1 MRTALLPSAA
11 VDTLRTDFCYEKG
24 LSLLKLG
31 RVDEARAI
39 GEAMVKKG
47 SAKLDDYVDF
57 FDYEG
62 NRYGCQKQVVEIQRV
77 RKEVIDLHNE
87 SVALHNE
94 LMQKSLQSNIERR
107 LGEDNQLKP
116 ATAAPIVIE
125 K

>member
-1 MRTALLPSAA
+1 MKKKKEKTGKKWSVMQLLAGDLLMHPFVKRQMGLIVLIVCLA
-11 VDTLRTDFCYEKG
+11 VL
-24 LSLLKLG
+24 
-31 RVDEARAI
+31 
-39 GEAMVKKG
+39 
-47 SAKLDDYVDF
+47 
-57 FDYEG
+57 YEG